1 MLFMEWKDILRELL
15 DKHGITAAELS
26 RRSKVSPSDISRY
39 LSGERTEPAFS
50 VVLKIANALGEPMP
64 GGTRTIEQGMIAARI
79 QRDPEVEDFVR
90 EWQNLPDEAREVTRE
105 LVRILGRSRRIAMR
119 PKGREK
125 QKPDAKLPHY
135 RANYLGVGGQY
146 SVNEDEETYT
156 VREEG

>member
-1 MLFMEWKDILRELL
+1 MMLFMEWKDILRELL

-105 LVRILGRSRRIAMR
+105 LVRILGHSDIRVTANIYGHVYDFRMR
-119 PKGREK
+119 QAANLMDDVLGDRDRREK
-125 QKPDAKLPHY
+125 
-135 RANYLGVGGQY
+135 
-146 SVNEDEETYT
+146 
-156 VREEG
+156 